1 MFIKGQKKGFTLIEL
16 LVVIAIIAIL
26 AAILFPVF
34 SRAREKAR
42 QTACLSNMKQVA
54 NALMMYVQDWDE
66 TFPFLTACPNV
77 EQDKPNTTPQSQLHP
92 YIKNARV
99 WECPSATT
107 RRVIL
112 YQRGDFA
119 TDGGWYYPIDFLGV
133 NITIG
138 YNRVLMPLL
147 YCQWWEHPN
156 RMAQLPAPAETVAF
170 ADAATFGV
178 CGGTGAIFA
187 NGCCGGLCCPSDP
200 TRFRSW
206 SKNTRHSGG
215 DNIVFADGHVKWM
228 NAMEIANKCGYL
240 FSVTKNDWRVGKT
253 WFEITG
259 LTAAP

>member
-1 MFIKGQKKGFTLIEL
+1 MKKRGFTLIEL

-66 TFPFLTACPNV
+66 TFPFITACPNV

-92 YIKNARV
+92 YIKNAQV

-107 RRVIL
+107 RRTRP
-112 YQRGDFA
+112 YQRGSFA
-119 TDGGWYYPIDFLGV
+119 FDGGWYYPLDFLGV

-138 YNRVLMPLL
+138 CNEVLMPNLD
-147 YCQWWEHPN
+147 CQWRGRPN

-170 ADAATFGV
+170 VDAPMFSG
-178 CGGTGAIFA
+178 CGGARVIFA

-200 TRFRSW
+200 NRFRSW
-206 SKNTRHSGG
+206 SRNTRHSGG

-240 FSVTKNDWRVGKT
+240 FSATKNDWRVGKT
-253 WFEITG
+253 WFEIRG
-259 LTAAP
+259 LTAVP